1 MAESQSGFWEEVE
14 KLKNK
19 ILMRRGRP
27 GVDLTNTTLGELEE
41 ARKRA
46 GLVVTSSKIVNGK
59 RIAQVDQEVVS

>member
-41 ARKRA
+41 AHKRA
-46 GLVVTSSKIVNGK
+46 GLVVTDSKIKDGK